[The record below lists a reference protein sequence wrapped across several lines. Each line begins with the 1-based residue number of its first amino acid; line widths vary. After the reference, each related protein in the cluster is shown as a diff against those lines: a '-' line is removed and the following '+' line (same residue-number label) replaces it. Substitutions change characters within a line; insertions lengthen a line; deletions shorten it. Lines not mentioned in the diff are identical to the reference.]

1 LPSSEVA
8 AAVPAADVLRKWRGQ
23 LVARVA
29 QRTGGT
35 PETSPLAAAFF
46 IRFASFPGMLAFGM
60 DIHVGA
66 KIENIAERDKG
77 AIRTMRSGFMGVR

>member
-1 LPSSEVA
+1 
-8 AAVPAADVLRKWRGQ
+8 
-23 LVARVA
+23 
-29 QRTGGT
+29 
-35 PETSPLAAAFF
+35 
-46 IRFASFPGMLAFGM
+46 MLAFGM